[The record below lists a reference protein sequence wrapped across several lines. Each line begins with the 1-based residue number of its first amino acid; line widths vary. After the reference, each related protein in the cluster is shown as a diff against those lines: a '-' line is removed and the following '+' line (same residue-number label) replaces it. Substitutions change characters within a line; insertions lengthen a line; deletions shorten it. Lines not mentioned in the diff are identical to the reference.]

1 MIPPWV
7 TRLVQVFP
15 PREVVDFDVP
25 QVPRLG
31 VYGGFGELVFKGQ
44 QLLWTGHA
52 LLCLREHPDQPI
64 TGGGRRESYSFPIC
78 VSVTQDTPS
87 QIGRASCRER
97 VCLYV

>member
-1 MIPPWV
+1 MIPLWV

-64 TGGGRRESYSFPIC
+64 TGGGGE
-78 VSVTQDTPS
+78 
-87 QIGRASCRER
+87 GER
-97 VCLYV
+97 VIMTKSLRDKKNKLFISNMCECDSRHS